1 MENKSGTI
9 DEHGLFVEQGWKTT
23 VGPLMDMV

>member
-1 MENKSGTI
+1 MEDNSGTI
-9 DEHGLFVEQGWKTT
+9 DGHGLFVEQRWKTT